1 VIPYLRWFT
10 FLSPAELAEL
20 EEATRERA
28 HQREAQRRLA
38 RELTTLVHG
47 KAATDAVEHASQ
59 ALFGRGELSQL
70 DEPTLAAALRE
81 AAVAEL
87 QPGGPDAITDLLVAS
102 GLSASKGAARR
113 TIAEG
118 GVSVNNVRIESDE
131 WVPQP
136 SDYLYGKW
144 LVLRRGKRNIAGV
157 ERVS

>member
-1 VIPYLRWFT
+1 MHGGD
-10 FLSPAELAEL
+10 
-20 EEATRERA
+20 ATA
-28 HQREAQRRLA
+28 
-38 RELTTLVHG
+38 
-47 KAATDAVEHASQ
+47 AVEHASL

-87 QPGGPDAITDLLVAS
+87 KPGGPDAITDLLVAS

-136 SDYLYGKW
+136 SDFLYGRW

-157 ERVS
+157 ERVG